1 MKFSC
6 KNQTQLGTTLVLC
19 QLSIDGSQRSDTSLK
34 SRSNPTIATH
44 QFNMVKAL
52 VLLAM
57 LMGTTGCTAFMAPR
71 DPFPATPPGAPVG
84 SSIPRELDKVTLPR
98 YVVEPPDILLI
109 EGVKLVPKSP
119 HKLETFDVILVRVTG
134 AFPDQPIDDAYSIDA
149 DGSVNL
155 GPTYGR
161 IKVIELTI
169 EEAEDEIR
177 SQLAQILT
185 DVDVSVS
192 LLQSAGA
199 QQVTGQH
206 LVGPDGRVNLG
217 AYGSAYVAGMTLE
230 QVRAAVEHQLS
241 IKLEDPEVFVDVLA
255 YNSKVYYIV
264 TQGGGF
270 GDNLVRAPITGN
282 ETVLDAVAGVGGISQ
297 VSSTKLWIAR
307 PAPNG
312 MGCEQILPVNWIDI
326 TRGASTATN
335 YQLMPGDRLF
345 IAEDKYARFSALVGT
360 TLRPFESIFGAVSLG
375 TSTLNRITRFGLG
388 NTF

>member
-1 MKFSC
+1 MKYC
-6 KNQTQLGTTLVLC
+6 DEPITQFGRA
-19 QLSIDGSQRSDTSLK
+19 I
-34 SRSNPTIATH
+34 
-44 QFNMVKAL
+44 

-57 LMGTTGCTAFMAPR
+57 LLGTSGCTAFMAPR
-71 DPFPATPPGAPVG
+71 DPFPATPPEPPLA
-84 SSIPRELDKVTLPR
+84 SSVPRELDKVTLPR
-98 YVVEPPDILLI
+98 YTVAAPDILLI

-119 HKLETFDVILVRVTG
+119 HKFEIFDVILIRVTG
-134 AFPDQPIDDAYSIDA
+134 AYPDQPIDDAYSIDA

-161 IKVIELTI
+161 INVTGLTT

-177 SQLAQILT
+177 SELAQILT

-192 LLQSAGA
+192 LLQSSGA

-217 AYGSAYVAGMTLE
+217 TYGSVIVAGMTLE
-230 QVRAAVEHQLS
+230 EVQAAVEQQLS
-241 IKLEDPEVFVDVLA
+241 AKLEDPEVFVDVLA
-255 YNSKVYYIV
+255 YNSKVYYVV

-270 GDNLVRAPITGN
+270 GDNVTRLPVTGN
-282 ETVLDAVAGVGGISQ
+282 ETVLDAVANLGGISQ

-312 MGCEQILPVNWIDI
+312 VGCEQVLPVNWEDI

-345 IAEDKYARFSALVGT
+345 IAENKYSKFSAVVSN
-360 TLRPFESIFGAVSLG
+360 TLGPFERIFGAVSLS
-375 TSTLNRITRFGLG
+375 TSTLNRIVRFGLA

>member
-1 MKFSC
+1 MKYC
-6 KNQTQLGTTLVLC
+6 DMNLTQFG
-19 QLSIDGSQRSDTSLK
+19 
-34 SRSNPTIATH
+34 
-44 QFNMVKAL
+44 KAFA
-52 VLLAM
+52 LLAM
-57 LMGTTGCTAFMAPR
+57 LLGTSGCTAFMAPR
-71 DPFPATPPGAPVG
+71 DPFPVTPPEPPAV
-84 SSIPRELDKVTLPR
+84 STVPRELEKVSLPR
-98 YVVEPPDILLI
+98 YTVAPPDILLV

-119 HKLETFDVILVRVTG
+119 HKFEIFDVILIRVTG
-134 AFPDQPIDDAYSIDA
+134 AYPDQPIDDAYSIDA

-161 IKVIELTI
+161 IAVTGLTT
-169 EEAEDEIR
+169 EEAEDKIR
-177 SQLAQILT
+177 SELAQILT

-217 AYGSAYVAGMTLE
+217 TYGSVFVAGMTLE
-230 QVRAAVEHQLS
+230 EVRAAVEQQLS
-241 IKLEDPEVFVDVLA
+241 EKLEEPEVFVDVLA
-255 YNSKVYYIV
+255 YNSKVYYVV

-270 GDNLVRAPITGN
+270 GDNVARLPVTGN
-282 ETVLDAVAGVGGISQ
+282 ETVLDAVANLGGISQ

-312 MGCEQILPVNWIDI
+312 VGCEQILPVNWEEI

-345 IAEDKYARFSALVGT
+345 IAENKYTKFNAVVSNALG
-360 TLRPFESIFGAVSLG
+360 PFERVFGAVSLG
-375 TSTLNRITRFGLG
+375 TSTLNRIVRFGLA